1 MPNFTSLR
9 TLRAL
14 RAVTL
19 AAILGVSS
27 TASAVETVE
36 RIVAIVDDD
45 IVLATE
51 VGSRFDAVIQRL
63 AAQGQSEVPHDIVWK
78 QILETLIQERI
89 QIQEA
94 MRRDIDVDDE
104 TLTARVAEYAAQA
117 GMSLDEFIAQFEAS
131 GESYPA
137 LRDEIRQ
144 QMMIER
150 VQRNAV
156 NRRVYVTEQDI
167 DELLASPFFQ
177 ELISDEFRLG
187 HILLQVEP
195 GAPAEDLEA
204 AWATADD
211 IIRELGEGADF
222 AALALKHSAAPTST
236 EGGDLGWRKP
246 GRIPGIF
253 AEVAVALEIGETA
266 EPLQNASGIHIVKLI
281 DKRGASQQRAEQ
293 TQVRHILLTPSAIR
307 SDEETRAAMEEL
319 RARLVDGEDFA
330 ELAKEHSEDPGTALA
345 GGDLG
350 WTSGDMLD
358 PDFVSAMNATA
369 VDEIS
374 PPFRSSFGWHILEV
388 QGRRQQDVSDE
399 TRREYAFRILHQRR
413 FEQRLDEWLNEVRD
427 DAFVEERMDYEE
439 FARWARVGDGPGS

>member
-1 MPNFTSLR
+1 MPKFTSLR
-9 TLRAL
+9 
-14 RAVTL
+14 AVML

-45 IVLATE
+45 IVVATE
-51 VGSRFDAVIQRL
+51 VGMRFNAVIQRL
-63 AAQGQSEVPHDIVWK
+63 EDQGQSEVPHEIVWK

-89 QIQEA
+89 QVQEA
-94 MRRDIDVDDE
+94 MRRDIEVDDE
-104 TLTARVAEYAAQA
+104 TLTARVTEYAAQA
-117 GMSLDEFIAQFEAS
+117 GLSLEQFIAQFESA
-131 GESYPA
+131 GESYGA
-137 LRDEIRQ
+137 LRNEIRQ
-144 QMMIER
+144 QMMIES

-156 NRRVYVTEQDI
+156 NRRVYVTEQDV

-253 AEVAVALEIGETA
+253 AEVAVALEVGETA
-266 EPLQNASGIHIVKLI
+266 EPLHNASGIHIVKLI

-307 SDEETRAAMEEL
+307 TDEETRAALEEL
-319 RARLVDGEDFA
+319 RARLVGGEDFA

-369 VDEIS
+369 VDDIS

-413 FEQRLDEWLNEVRD
+413 FEQRLDEWLGEVRD
-427 DAFVEERMDYEE
+427 DAFVEERMDYAE
-439 FARWARVGDGPGS
+439 FARWARGAGVGDGPGS